1 MLSVRSL
8 PIIRTV
14 SGRPVLMLLILA
26 MAIAAGTLA
35 GVLAAGLG
43 RPQVAVVQAQVSTT
57 TTGAVEVPRTA
68 VVIDAGQQVVFVVV
82 NGVVIRQP
90 VQAVASAPNVDVVT
104 SGLSPHAP
112 VVTSPVGLHDG
123 EKVRTP

>member
-1 MLSVRSL
+1 
-8 PIIRTV
+8 
-14 SGRPVLMLLILA
+14 
-26 MAIAAGTLA
+26 
-35 GVLAAGLG
+35 
-43 RPQVAVVQAQVSTT
+43 
-57 TTGAVEVPRTA
+57 VEVPRSA
-68 VVIDAGQQVVFVVV
+68 VVIDAGRQVVFVVV

-90 VQAVASAPNVDVVT
+90 VQAVASKPNVDVVT